1 MKKRYLITGG
11 CGFIGRHVID
21 ELLKASDIEIFNIDK
36 LGIGSSLSS
45 ILYDKRITNLFI
57 DICDPKALT
66 IIETYKPDYII
77 HLAAESHVDRSID
90 NPISFIESNVNGT
103 ANILEGLRKYA
114 PKARMVHV
122 STDEVY
128 GHLHCDDDPFTELTP
143 IDPRSP
149 YSASKAGSDVLALS
163 YRSTYDLD
171 ITVTRC
177 CNNYGPRQHNEK
189 LIPTVIRSIVN
200 KKLIP
205 VYGNG
210 QNIREWIHVVDHA
223 KAILY
228 VLHNLPKQRIYNLY
242 GTEELTNNKIIQT
255 IIDTLTAE
263 YPEYIR
269 ANGVY
274 TEQVTDRQ
282 GHDFRYA
289 MSSIYDDVE
298 PLKSQADFTS
308 GIKETI
314 IYYVNKYAMG

>member
-1 MKKRYLITGG
+1 MKKYLITGG
-11 CGFIGRHVID
+11 CGFIGSHVID
-21 ELLKASDIEIFNIDK
+21 ELLNIPDVEILNIDK
-36 LGIGSSLSS
+36 LGVGSSIDNIS
-45 ILYDKRITNLFI
+45 YDKRVTNFFI
-57 DICDPKALT
+57 DICDAKALS
-66 IIETYKPDYII
+66 IIQTYTPDYII

-128 GHLHCDDDPFTELTP
+128 GHLHLDDEPFTELTP

-177 CNNYGPRQHNEK
+177 CNNYGPRQHDEK

-200 KKLIP
+200 NKLIP

-210 QNIREWIHVVDHA
+210 QNIREWIHVVDHV

-228 VLHNLPKQRIYNLY
+228 VLHNLPKQRVYNLY

-255 IIDTLTAE
+255 IINTLTAE
-263 YPEYIR
+263 YPEYKR
-269 ANGVY
+269 DTGVY

-289 MSSIYDDVE
+289 MASIYDDVE
-298 PLKSQADFTS
+298 PLKCQVNFNSA
-308 GIKETI
+308 IKETI